1 MLDLTLLVHI
11 GIPGSNAQL
20 FLFYGI
26 IGVIPH
32 KGRSLGLIDL
42 DDFSG
47 NPVQKIPVVGD
58 NENGSLIIKQVG
70 LQPGDRVHIQMVR
83 RLV

>member
-32 KGRSLGLIDL
+32 KGRSLGLVDL

-47 NPVQKIPVVGD
+47 NPVQKIPVMGD
-58 NENGSLIIKQVG
+58 DENGSLVIQQIS
-70 LQPGDRVHIQMVR
+70 LQPGDGIHI
-83 RLV
+83 

>member
-26 IGVIPH
+26 IGVIAH
-32 KGRSLGLIDL
+32 KGCSLGLVDL

-58 NENGSLIIKQVG
+58 DENGSLVIQQIS
-70 LQPGDRVHIQMVR
+70 LQPGDGIHI
-83 RLV
+83 

>member
-11 GIPGSNAQL
+11 GIPGSDAQL

-26 IGVIPH
+26 IGIIAH

-42 DDFSG
+42 NDFSG
-47 NPVQKIPVVGD
+47 DPVQKISVVGD
-58 NENGSLIIKQVG
+58 DENGSLV
-70 LQPGDRVHIQMVR
+70 IQQIS
-83 RLV
+83 L

>member
-26 IGVIPH
+26 IGIISH
-32 KGRSLGLIDL
+32 KSRSLGLVDL

-58 NENGSLIIKQVG
+58 DENGSLVIQQIS
-70 LQPGDRVHIQMVR
+70 LQPGDGIHI
-83 RLV
+83 

>member
-26 IGVIPH
+26 IGVIAH
-32 KGRSLGLIDL
+32 KGCSLGLVDL
-42 DDFSG
+42 DDFPG
-47 NPVQKIPVVGD
+47 DPVQKIPVVGD
-58 NENGSLIIKQVG
+58 DENGSLVIQQIS
-70 LQPGDRVHIQMVR
+70 LQPGDGIHI
-83 RLV
+83 

>member
-42 DDFSG
+42 DDFPG
-47 NPVQKIPVVGD
+47 NPVQEIPVVGD
-58 NENGSLIIKQVG
+58 DENGSLVIQQIS
-70 LQPGDRVHIQMVR
+70 LQPGDGIHI
-83 RLV
+83 

>member
-11 GIPGSNAQL
+11 GIPCSNTQL

-26 IGVIPH
+26 IGVIAH

-47 NPVQKIPVVGD
+47 DTVQEIPVVGD
-58 NENGSLIIKQVG
+58 DENGSLVIQQIS
-70 LQPGDRVHIQMVR
+70 LQPGDRVHI
-83 RLV
+83 